1 MRSCYEFGF
10 MEYRRGNI
18 AKGEKLYKKAC
29 AGGYQHAC
37 NVSKI
42 IMDLDK
48 IDSVDP

>member
-1 MRSCYEFGF
+1 
-10 MEYRRGNI
+10 MEYRKGNI

-37 NVSKI
+37 NISKI
-42 IMDLDK
+42 LMDLDK